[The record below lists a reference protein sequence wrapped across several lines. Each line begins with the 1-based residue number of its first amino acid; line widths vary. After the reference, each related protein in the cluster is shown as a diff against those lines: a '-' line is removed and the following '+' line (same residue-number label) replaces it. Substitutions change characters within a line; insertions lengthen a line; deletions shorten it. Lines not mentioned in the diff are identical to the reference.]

1 MSTTPIWPIEG
12 IALDSTGHMVEGS
25 LAYMVNRMA
34 EARFTETLVSPNLT
48 DGVTVVSANTDWGL
62 GAYATVVAAS
72 AIATDFQV
80 TAVAIET
87 CDKNAVFQLELYQG
101 AGDTLIATMRFSII
115 GGFFGNVVYRFGSV
129 LVPANARI
137 RARLAS
143 SDGLANQATITMSIR
158 YHPHT

>member
-1 MSTTPIWPIEG
+1 MATPIWPIEG
-12 IALDSTGHMVEGS
+12 IALDSTGEMVSGS
-25 LAYMVNRMA
+25 LGDMVNRMA
-34 EARFTETLVSPNLT
+34 EGRFTETLVYPSLAA
-48 DGVTVVSANTDWGL
+48 GATVVSANSDWGL

-72 AIATDFQV
+72 TIGSAYQV
-80 TAVAIET
+80 TAVSIES

-101 AGDTLIATMRFSII
+101 GDDDLIATMRFAVA
-115 GGFFGNVVYRFGSV
+115 GGFFGNSVYRFGSE

-158 YHPHT
+158 YHLHS